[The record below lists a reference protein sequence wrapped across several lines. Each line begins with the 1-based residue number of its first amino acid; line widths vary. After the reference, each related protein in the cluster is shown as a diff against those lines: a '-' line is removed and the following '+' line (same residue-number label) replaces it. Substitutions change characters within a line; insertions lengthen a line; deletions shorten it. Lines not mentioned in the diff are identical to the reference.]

1 MLMELELYMGGIRK
15 GNECDE
21 NTMYKIIKE
30 LKDIFKDILYKDHS
44 DTELTQRTLVL

>member
-30 LKDIFKDILYKDHS
+30 LKDIFKDILYKDHR
-44 DTELTQRTLVL
+44 DT